1 MSQLQVQSKL
11 LEMRPENSEE
21 ERWFIENLQPHEAML
36 RGWLRGRYQSGLDID
51 DVIQE
56 AYLRV
61 LKARKKD
68 PVNAPKAFLFATAR
82 NLALNTIRFAKVRGE
97 DTMSTLDDC
106 DVLDERAGVRE
117 TVARNQELEVLTKAI
132 QSLPDRCRQIFT
144 LRKVYGM
151 SQRDIA
157 KKLNISA
164 RTVNA
169 QISIG
174 VNKCADYVG
183 RFCETGEL

>member
-1 MSQLQVQSKL
+1 MP
-11 LEMRPENSEE
+11 PEHLDESS
-21 ERWFIENLQPHEAML
+21 WFSVNLQPHDGVL
-36 RGWLRGRYQSGLDID
+36 RAWLKSRFPTGVDIE
-51 DVIQE
+51 DVVQD
-56 AYLRV
+56 AYLKVMRAHASKEV
-61 LKARKKD
+61 K
-68 PVNAPKAFLFATAR
+68 APKAFLFATAR
-82 NLALNTIRFAKVRGE
+82 NLALNALRHAKVRGE
-97 DTMSTLDDC
+97 TSEVPFDQC
-106 DVLDERAGVRE
+106 DFLDEREGVPE
-117 TVARNQELEVLTKAI
+117 TVARNQELEILTKAI

-151 SQRDIA
+151 TQREIA

-183 RFCETGEL
+183 RFRETGEL